1 METPPPIRPDASLLL
16 AWQLKGRNVLIV
28 GGGTV
33 AAGRLDA
40 VLDASAR
47 VTLVSRRD
55 GLDKGTAYRIFD
67 DVPEVRE
74 RIEYLDH
81 SLPAAPFLGDAI
93 RQVGILRTRL
103 RKRAPGVGGSLGR
116 KRMKWMIKVC
126 DTWTFEE
133 LADLDDEM
141 MERLLSEGWERNMR
155 VPTYASLGGKLRR
168 PGWFPNIPTG
178 AVPALAGFTAG
189 VLAATALVLL
199 RRR

>member
-1 METPPPIRPDASLLL
+1 
-16 AWQLKGRNVLIV
+16 
-28 GGGTV
+28 
-33 AAGRLDA
+33 
-40 VLDASAR
+40 
-47 VTLVSRRD
+47 
-55 GLDKGTAYRIFD
+55 
-67 DVPEVRE
+67 
-74 RIEYLDH
+74 
-81 SLPAAPFLGDAI
+81 
-93 RQVGILRTRL
+93 
-103 RKRAPGVGGSLGR
+103 
-116 KRMKWMIKVC
+116 MKWMIKVC

-168 PGWFPNIPTG
+168 PGWFPNIPAG